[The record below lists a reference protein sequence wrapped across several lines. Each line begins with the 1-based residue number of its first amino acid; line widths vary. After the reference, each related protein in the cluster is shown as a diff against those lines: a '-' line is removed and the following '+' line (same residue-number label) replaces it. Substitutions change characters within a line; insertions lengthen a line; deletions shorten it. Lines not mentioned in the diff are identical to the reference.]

1 MRCPQI
7 RCKHWR
13 AAIAARFT
21 LGNFSNYLTRSFKEP
36 RLLVV
41 MDPRVDFQATRE
53 AAYVN
58 IPAIALCET
67 DTPLQFVDVV
77 IPSNKARHLV
87 VLIWYM
93 LCREVLCFR
102 GTASCTKDGW
112 DIMVDMYF
120 YRDSEE
126 VERQQQE
133 EAFTTAVADQPEV
146 ISNTEWSVGA
156 AAQAGAI

>member
-1 MRCPQI
+1 M
-7 RCKHWR
+7 
-13 AAIAARFT
+13 
-21 LGNFSNYLTRSFKEP
+21 
-36 RLLVV
+36 
-41 MDPRVDFQATRE
+41 
-53 AAYVN
+53 
-58 IPAIALCET
+58 PAIALCET
-67 DTPLQFVDVV
+67 DAPLQFVDVA

-102 GTASCTKDGW
+102 GTASCTKEGW

-133 EAFTTAVADQPEV
+133 EAAAKAGVDQPEV
-146 ISNTEWSVGA
+146 VTNTDWSIGA
-156 AAQAGAI
+156 APQAEAI